1 MAEPGPLSGRGIL
14 ITRAAH
20 QAQPLID
27 LVRAAGGE
35 PIAFP
40 ALEIRDVADQ
50 GALNALIGRLDS
62 FDLAVFI
69 SPNAVAKAMNLIQE
83 ARGGLPARLAVAAI
97 GRGSARELKRHG
109 IAEVLAPA
117 GRFDSEALLE
127 LPALRALAGK
137 FVVIFRGEGGRELL
151 GDVLTQRGARVE
163 YAECYRRA
171 RPQSATGD
179 LLRRWSR
186 GEIAAVTVTSAES
199 LRNLYDMLGKL
210 GCQWLKTTPLFAPH
224 PHIADVARQ
233 LGVQTVVVTEQG
245 DEGLVTGLAAWFSRP

>member
-1 MAEPGPLSGRGIL
+1 MAEPGPLTGRGIL

-40 ALEIRDVADQ
+40 TLEIQDVADQ
-50 GALNALIGRLDS
+50 AALNELIDRLNG
-62 FDLAVFI
+62 FDIAIFI
-69 SPNAVAKAMNLIQE
+69 SPNAAAKAMNLIR
-83 ARGGLPARLAVAAI
+83 ARRDFPARLAVAAI
-97 GRGSARELKRHG
+97 GRGSARELKRCG

-117 GRFDSEALLE
+117 ERFDSEALLE
-127 LPALRALAGK
+127 LPALRAVAGK
-137 FVVIFRGEGGRELL
+137 SVVIFRGEGGRELL
-151 GDVLTQRGARVE
+151 GDVLVQRGARVE

-171 RPQSATGD
+171 RPQAATGD
-179 LLRRWSR
+179 LLRHWSR
-186 GEIAAVTVTSAES
+186 NEIAAVTVTSAES

-224 PHIADVARQ
+224 PHIADIARQ
-233 LGVQTVVVTEQG
+233 LGIHTVVVTESG
-245 DEGLVTGLAAWFSRP
+245 DEGLVAGIAAWFARP